1 MKCHIDKNIITVHLC
16 CDWRREIDCIFH
28 IIFVN
33 IYYVNTYFFS
43 LSNAGKT
50 LQMTTY
56 LFSTYINFICIY
68 DICVL
73 CTMEMGGCKYVRKLT
88 IRNNCSDSEKNI
100 IKWIY
105 RDGKSG
111 NDSLFSKF
119 KIISHSS
126 FHIPLRSVTTSHLF
140 EWVEKIVSYTGFWLN
155 TWKENHSLPFFSFTI
170 QI

>member
-1 MKCHIDKNIITVHLC
+1 MWIRT
-16 CDWRREIDCIFH
+16 
-28 IIFVN
+28 
-33 IYYVNTYFFS
+33 FS
-43 LSNAGKT
+43 LSLMLEKHCKWQ
-50 LQMTTY
+50 LTY

-111 NDSLFSKF
+111 NGSLFSKF

-126 FHIPLRSVTTSHLF
+126 FHTPLRSVTTSHLF
-140 EWVEKIVSYTGFWLN
+140 EWVEKIVSYTCFWLN